1 MISLHVFFVRVMVFL
16 RTQGVRSPVTEF
28 TRIFSYMKQFE
39 STKSEHSESAYIP
52 VTPQPHEGQEQSD
65 VIVVASNANV
75 CSPDY

>member
-52 VTPQPHEGQEQSD
+52 VTP
-65 VIVVASNANV
+65 
-75 CSPDY
+75 